1 MHARDARRAR
11 RDDAARGAA
20 AREAKGRNRPGL
32 ARWRRWRR
40 RLGGLLLDLCAPT
53 LLRLLAM
60 TWRVQRHGAAGFD
73 LLRSRDPW
81 LLALWHGRM
90 LAAMPL
96 RHHRGRGI
104 EVLVSPSDDGG
115 LATKA
120 LRSFGYRVVRG
131 SLSRGGARAL
141 REMRAAVEA
150 GAQLVLTPDG
160 PRGPR
165 HTMNVGVAWL
175 ARCSGAPV
183 LPLGIACDRAWRLRS
198 WDRFVIPKP
207 FARVAVVFGEP
218 VRVPSDSPDDQLE
231 ALATTLRDRLL
242 AAELDGCRHLGIA
255 DDLALDTAERERLA
269 AVAGN
274 PAPTV
279 PATGCGPETTRPGPR
294 DPAEPGS

>member
-60 TWRVQRHGAAGFD
+60 TWRVQRHGAAGLD
-73 LLRSRDPW
+73 LLRSGDAW

-104 EVLVSPSDDGG
+104 QVLVSPSDDGG

-141 REMRAAVEA
+141 RAMRAAVDA
-150 GAQLVLTPDG
+150 GDQLVLTPDG

-165 HTMNVGVAWL
+165 HSMNIGVAWL
-175 ARCSGAPV
+175 ARATGAPM
-183 LPLGIACDRAWRLRS
+183 LPLGLACDRAWRLRS

-207 FARVAVVFGEP
+207 FARLAVVHGDPLP
-218 VRVPSDSPDDQLE
+218 VPRDCPDERLE
-231 ALATTLRDRLL
+231 ALAATLRDRLL
-242 AAELDGCRHLGIA
+242 AAELEAFRLLGVA
-255 DDLALDTAERERLA
+255 DDLDEHGAAPKKQLDPDA
-269 AVAGN
+269 AH
-274 PAPTV
+274 
-279 PATGCGPETTRPGPR
+279 E
-294 DPAEPGS
+294 AEPGS